1 MRSILLVGSV
11 GVGKTTLKQRLRGED
26 LEYAKTQAL
35 EVHDGV
41 IDTPGEFLES
51 RFYKHSLINASY
63 DVDTVVLVQAADL
76 QAMVCPRPFQF
87 GDRILEEA
95 HRPAQTAQRLLAVRH
110 HVRTPQLMHLDAM
123 FQRAQE
129 LVRLVHRLAVLAA
142 DVATPRQRPQRA
154 QRGRLVDLVVAA
166 SMHQLEQL
174 HRELHVAQAT

>member
-76 QAMVCPRPFQF
+76 RGTRFPPGFSTAFNREVIGVVTKC
-87 GDRILEEA
+87 GLEGNRRDDAIGHLRRAGAGKVFCVDSVTGYGIEE
-95 HRPAQTAQRLLAVRH
+95 LAV
-110 HVRTPQLMHLDAM
+110 
-123 FQRAQE
+123 E
-129 LVRLVHRLAVLAA
+129 LCR
-142 DVATPRQRPQRA
+142 
-154 QRGRLVDLVVAA
+154 
-166 SMHQLEQL
+166 
-174 HRELHVAQAT
+174 